1 MIAGI
6 ALAQIALQDQHTLVV
21 DMPAHLD
28 FALDVDD
35 ALLADADRGR
45 DAAGPAEADIPQLDD
60 G

>member
-1 MIAGI
+1 M
-6 ALAQIALQDQHTLVV
+6 QIALQDQHTLVV

-28 FALDVDD
+28 FALDIDH
-35 ALLADADRGR
+35 ALLSDADRGR